1 MRGKTTSKKKA
12 SKVRK
17 GRSVARKNPAKS
29 PLPKAKSSRVKALK
43 ALKVKLPPGRPTVCT
58 EAAALVVLQRIM
70 EGDCLERA
78 CEPEDVP
85 CKRTWLRW
93 VAVDVSLQSRY
104 VAAMQIRALSRA
116 DECVPIADDVREEK
130 GAVLKANLRIRTRQW
145 EIQRLANKV
154 YGKDGVIAP
163 PPSPAGDHTAMSDPE
178 VELRL
183 KSLRDELKGKR

>member
-1 MRGKTTSKKKA
+1 MKKTKTIRRKTVDGRRKTAVKGRAVKRKHPKKAPKKKA
-12 SKVRK
+12 
-17 GRSVARKNPAKS
+17 
-29 PLPKAKSSRVKALK
+29 
-43 ALKVKLPPGRPTVCT
+43 VKLPPGRPTVCT

-78 CEPEDVP
+78 CGPEDVP

-116 DECVPIADDVREEK
+116 DECVPIADEVREEK

-154 YGKDGVIAP
+154 YGKDGVIEP

-183 KSLRDELKGKR
+183 KSLREELKGKR